1 MTPCARIW
9 TWARG
14 LESGGRAVRGD
25 DLVAAAGAAPSFKTH
40 ARQKFPAWHVELSSG
55 PFLFIWLI
63 KMIRIR
69 KNLFIYFLAGRH
81 HHTRTLVSTY
91 AARLILVF
99 LHEPV
104 HKGRQVAI
112 DVCISGL
119 TWPHFSHVLPLFHP
133 SVRHLHG
140 GLGHQI
146 NLTNI
151 TYSREYLYSIYTQED
166 ICRIYT
172 PSLMHI
178 WVY

>member
-1 MTPCARIW
+1 
-9 TWARG
+9 
-14 LESGGRAVRGD
+14 
-25 DLVAAAGAAPSFKTH
+25 
-40 ARQKFPAWHVELSSG
+40 
-55 PFLFIWLI
+55 
-63 KMIRIR
+63 MIRIR

-91 AARLILVF
+91 AARLTLVF

-133 SVRHLHG
+133 SVHHLHG

-151 TYSREYLYSIYTQED
+151 IYSREYLYSIYTQED

-172 PSLMHI
+172 PSLLHI
-178 WVY
+178 WVCQNWCQQMPPRGLDAKSTS